1 MERFNN
7 LVNKILLNIKVNEET
22 DEDEE
27 RIIMTL
33 FNLTPLY
40 IVSLC
45 TMQLTKFC
53 LPPWTFIHIVGPD
66 LPQDAAHAKH
76 TYNTSRIFC
85 ASFQ

>member
-1 MERFNN
+1 
-7 LVNKILLNIKVNEET
+7 
-22 DEDEE
+22 
-27 RIIMTL
+27 MTL
-33 FNLTPLY
+33 FNSTPLY

-85 ASFQ
+85 ASFQSTILNMNVFTQDIMTNYSISAIFYNIKC